1 LKVESRKSEEW
12 QIEVERVRRV
22 KGGKSKKAER
32 AERAGIVESKKRR
45 V

>member
-1 LKVESRKSEEW
+1 MKVESRKSEEW